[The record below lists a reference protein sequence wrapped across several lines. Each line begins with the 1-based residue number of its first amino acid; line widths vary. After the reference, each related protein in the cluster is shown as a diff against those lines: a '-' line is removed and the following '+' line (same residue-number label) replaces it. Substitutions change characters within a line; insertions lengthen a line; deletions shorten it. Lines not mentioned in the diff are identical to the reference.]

1 MGMEKEDTQ
10 NLSPGAMCFL
20 VRLSGAFVHKF
31 KLSKFGLYAVY
42 ESRKELP
49 KDHAMFY
56 SLVVL
61 TYF

>member
-49 KDHAMFY
+49 EDRAMFY